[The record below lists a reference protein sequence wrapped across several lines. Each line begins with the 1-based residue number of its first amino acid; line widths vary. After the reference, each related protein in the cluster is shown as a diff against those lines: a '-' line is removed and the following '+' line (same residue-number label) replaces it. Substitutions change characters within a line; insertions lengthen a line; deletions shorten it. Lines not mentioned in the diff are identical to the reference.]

1 MQTDS
6 HDPHDF
12 CKAIHRSFGLLA
24 LQTDTDDPYV
34 FCKSICD
41 GIICILTCSRSYS
54 LLVLQ
59 TDLHHPHAFCKAIH
73 DGILCIPLCSRSCS
87 LVALQT
93 ESQMLMHFA
102 KQIMMASF
110 ELSLTAA
117 GATVCLCC
125 KLIHMIQMHSASDGI
140 FCILAYGSRSS
151 SLLVFQTDNIIHAC
165 RL

>member
-6 HDPHDF
+6 HNPHDF

-24 LQTDTDDPYV
+24 LQTDTHDTHV

-41 GIICILTCSRSYS
+41 GIICILTCSMNYS

-59 TDLHHPHAFCKAIH
+59 TDLHHPHAFCKAIP
-73 DGILCIPLCSRSCS
+73 DGILGILLCSRSCS
-87 LVALQT
+87 LLALQT

-102 KQIMMASF
+102 KQFIMASF

-117 GATVCLCC
+117 GATICLCC
-125 KLIHMIQMHSASDGI
+125 KLIHMIQMHFASDGI
-140 FCILAYGSRSS
+140 FCILTYGSRSN
-151 SLLVFQTDNIIHAC
+151 SLLVFQTDKSHNP
-165 RL
+165 RM